1 MQNTTIL
8 NIHILDC
15 KDSLKSTTQ
24 NFIDYFEILRYIN
37 DKVIFKITN
46 QMNKKIAAGNV
57 ADYLILPPC
66 YKPQKATKEEA
77 KIIKAHI
84 AHKKAKVVACCGGA
98 IKLAS
103 TGALDRRK
111 ATTHWLFEKKLK
123 AEYPKV
129 NVEAHRTIIE
139 SGKII
144 TAGGVLSYLDVI
156 CLIIKKELGKKTA
169 RQYNEIIQGPGIREY
184 QIPKHKYDNDP
195 ELKKLFN
202 VYDKLKSDE
211 LTLTS
216 IAQSLGMSPRGLQ
229 RHLKE
234 NFNTTFRDS
243 LKSYRI
249 KKVQEYIL
257 KDMPIKEISFK
268 LGFIDDMSFRR
279 FFKKEMKMPIS
290 QYRDLLLLNI

>member
-1 MQNTTIL
+1 MQNTTTL

-15 KDSLKSTTQ
+15 KHSLKSTTQ

-37 DKVIFKITN
+37 DKVIFNITN
-46 QMNKKIAAGNV
+46 QMNTKITAGKV

-77 KIIKAHI
+77 RIISAHI
-84 AHKKAKVVACCGGA
+84 SSEKSKIVACCGGA
-98 IKLAS
+98 LKLAS

-123 AEYPKV
+123 TEYPKV

-169 RQYNEIIQGPGIREY
+169 RKYNEIIQGPGIREY
-184 QIPKHKYDNDP
+184 QIPKQKRDGNP
-195 ELKKLFN
+195 ELNNLFAI
-202 VYDKLKSDE
+202 YDKLKGEDIS
-211 LTLTS
+211 LTN
-216 IAQSLGMSPRGLQ
+216 IAQDMGMSPRGFQ
-229 RHLKE
+229 RHLNEKYGI
-234 NFNTTFRDS
+234 TFRNS
-243 LKSYRI
+243 LKKYRL

-257 KDMPIKEISFK
+257 KNIPIKEISFR